1 MNTLKRKLTAILLT
15 FAMLFSLM
23 PALPQAA
30 EAATGQSSQQGKFVT
45 LDYSTGTANLTMTV
59 NVYLEGYEN
68 EGPID
73 TITVNDAAS
82 AHNQI
87 TISVNNDQNYEIVD
101 QNGVSVT
108 YDQVL
113 SGAEFSSETMS
124 SDLKSYSCTM
134 NTAQSTG
141 ADKFVFTVILRE
153 PEKRAET
160 PNGIED
166 DITAT
171 VYFRAYDHEM
181 LKLLYQ
187 HLEEKISQEEN
198 ACPEIKSVE
207 MEFYTPFGRV
217 TDGTDVLD
225 TRYRAEYGA
234 AAYYYE
240 GYVNTNNQV
249 DPNNVK
255 SITINYTNNGI
266 DGTLEIPAG
275 ELKLVLYGKGTAL
288 PYYSIESLDDETRIV
303 YFYNEKDRN
312 IGNVYSPYAIR
323 FVENGQSLGENMPE
337 DPTYYNA
344 EVPYKFVNWEYGA
357 WDGTGKYF
365 LETTKVTEDL
375 VVFSHKASVSETGT
389 QIYIMNPESQLINR
403 IAEIYECD
411 AAKIILDEDFDI
423 CVYDTQNMMT
433 QRGYINNGWR
443 ENNAYYNVHNYDAD
457 NSGDPEITNDKLAF
471 EQVAGIYVYFKVL
484 GEDPGTIHYVK
495 IPVGN
500 NTGDLAKMMGDGFNL
515 LKLYVIQQG
524 EVIDDGEEEP
534 DPQPPANPTYDELK
548 ALIDVSVACFTDG
561 HDPKTPGLI
570 ENTSDKNDSYTLIV
584 NGNNATVTVHNG
596 PYVAWYDGEYD
607 GTSHSLAEN
616 EEQNKTVD
624 LTYDK
629 GWKLADSEE
638 ASTTVHFD
646 VVCSGTTPEPGEG
659 ITGLTK
665 ELVSTPDAAKAAV
678 GTSEGYAFPE
688 NGVVVI
694 PNGGEVTLLYSI
706 TVTGD
711 AGAEFTVFDEGAN
724 LVEVEGIEVANGSD
738 PDTFT
743 GTIPSNGTITFYVS
757 KIFDVEDIDDGN
769 LTNMASIVED
779 GTEEPDIED
788 DVDTP
793 AEEEPALPD
802 DTWMNA
808 NFDVELDCTSGVG
821 HNNETYHDLI
831 ENSYD
836 FENLTYVEQ
845 GSFTVDLIVNSEQ
858 YIDDFDERTSATHQ
872 NDGEATKTIE
882 LTYKDNAWTAPE
894 NSSPIE
900 FNVKCSGTGEYDI
913 NDITKDLI
921 AGETDKAAAQTNG
934 VKSFD
939 GLTIPEKDETVIIPA
954 GGSVTLLYSI
964 TVEGKTDVGFDVTDD
979 DTTLVPSD
987 ANVTQDETT
996 GIYSGTIPDSGSVT
1010 FYVSKTFTGDDLE
1023 DGKLVN
1029 HASVDGAKDE
1039 TEVDPDPDVDE
1050 EVDAVEAVGITPA
1063 DITIYEGGNG
1073 YGGVLDAED
1082 NIIDDT
1088 ISSGLPEPGYFITL
1102 PADVQEWLKDKSGTI
1117 GAEDLSKYMTFTYE
1131 GADGITTRTWEL
1143 VYHGVYETDENGA
1156 PLRYVY
1162 GLNPAIVDGEE
1173 IPVRLN
1179 YFDDKNSNGKAEGDE
1194 IITSDEIAM
1203 SEDLASDTFK
1213 MTINPGELDQS
1224 QIQATFTVGGDTK
1237 EYPITIGTGTL
1248 TVKSVVDQDTTTNEI
1263 VTSDANV
1270 DSNTLTAVAG
1280 AGVEYFVNDSEV
1292 KIEDANRV
1300 ELLVDEVSNSDEF
1313 NKEMGQDAIDTVN
1326 GNAST
1331 HGYEL
1336 AYMDLVD
1343 TQNGNAEV
1351 TLGNGGSLTI
1361 YWPMPEDADENGDFQ
1376 VVHYTGMDREEA
1388 VSDLDAVTT
1397 ERPKVKKVTINDQDY
1412 LTFTTTGFSPF
1423 ALVYEK
1429 ANGGQNPGDNDPWY
1443 PWHPG
1448 GSGDGPDG
1456 LNTEDHFSY
1465 VVGYEDGM
1473 VKPQRSI
1480 TRAEVATIFYRLLE
1494 DDVRDDYDTTRN
1506 NFSDVT
1512 SDSWY
1517 NQTVST
1523 LASMGILKGYEDGT
1537 FRPNASITRAE
1548 FAAIATRFFEE
1559 TGATYEPGTFTD
1571 VTGDEWFA
1579 GAIMDAVNLGL
1590 IGGYEDGTVRPN
1602 NNITRAE
1609 ACAIVN
1615 RTLGRVPDADH
1626 LLPAD
1631 EMTTWPDNPSSAWF
1645 YADMQEATN
1654 GHEYEWITEDG
1665 NKIEEWTDIL
1675 DKDWNDR

>member
-23 PALPQAA
+23 PAFPQAA
-30 EAATGQSSQQGKFVT
+30 EAA
-45 LDYSTGTANLTMTV
+45 LDKTT
-59 NVYLEGYEN
+59 
-68 EGPID
+68 
-73 TITVNDAAS
+73 
-82 AHNQI
+82 
-87 TISVNNDQNYEIVD
+87 VNNDAIQVEYTANGAFNSTVEVMVQDEEGNPLAQEPLILKNIVSGAPYNVTITALDNNYYVANVETTS
-101 QNGVSVT
+101 GSVT
-108 YDQVL
+108 IPSYDYDNSNMSFNWARMDDGSRVIVTLSKKIDPDSVNIDNWVEGGVTRNYYIYQDQLLKMIALNDPELQANIKNLDIRGIKIKPNWVQPFQV
-113 SGAEFSSETMS
+113 AEGTGSDKEFRQVDTLASQDRAYWDLLRVTTDNGDVGKVQPDRIKSLTITYNYGGEDKVITVPS
-124 SDLKSYSCTM
+124 SDLHYYANSVDQSYTIECEAPDKSIV
-134 NTAQSTG
+134 
-141 ADKFVFTVILRE
+141 VFYDR
-153 PEKRAET
+153 
-160 PNGIED
+160 PN
-166 DITAT
+166 
-171 VYFRAYDHEM
+171 
-181 LKLLYQ
+181 
-187 HLEEKISQEEN
+187 
-198 ACPEIKSVE
+198 
-207 MEFYTPFGRV
+207 
-217 TDGTDVLD
+217 
-225 TRYRAEYGA
+225 GA
-234 AAYYYE
+234 AARDYSLYDIRL
-240 GYVNTNNQV
+240 V
-249 DPNNVK
+249 DTGDA
-255 SITINYTNNGI
+255 I
-266 DGTLEIPAG
+266 GTLPPDPVYAQ
-275 ELKLVLYGKGTAL
+275 GT
-288 PYYSIESLDDETRIV
+288 Y
-303 YFYNEKDRN
+303 
-312 IGNVYSPYAIR
+312 
-323 FVENGQSLGENMPE
+323 
-337 DPTYYNA
+337 
-344 EVPYKFVNWEYGA
+344 YKFVNWEYDNWSGE
-357 WDGTGKYF
+357 GLPF
-365 LETTKVTEDL
+365 LSTTIVNDDIN
-375 VVFSHKASVSETGT
+375 VFSHKVSTSELGGT
-389 QIYIMNPESQLINR
+389 QIRVLNDDDQLLNR
-403 IAEIYECD
+403 IVELYNA
-411 AAKIILDEDFDI
+411 
-423 CVYDTQNMMT
+423 DTT
-433 QRGYINNGWR
+433 HEPISK
-443 ENNAYYNVHNYDAD
+443 ENIDLGTVSIRAYDAD
-457 NSGDPEITNDKLAF
+457 TQTDEDYLDNGWESDYEYFQIRNYAAVGNEHVSFDGL
-471 EQVAGIYVYFKVL
+471 QGIYVYFELVGQDTKNTVQL
-484 GEDPGTIHYVK
+484 TVGEQV
-495 IPVGN
+495 
-500 NTGDLAKMMGDGFNL
+500 GDLAKLMIGPENETIL
-515 LKLYVIQQG
+515 QLRVNQPG

-534 DPQPPANPTYDELK
+534 DPQPPANPTYEELK
-548 ALIDVSVACFTDG
+548 ALIDVTVDCSTNEHG
-561 HDPKTPGLI
+561 PKTTKLI
-570 ENTSDKNDSYTLIV
+570 ANAAEQNDSYTV
-584 NGNNATVTVHNG
+584 TVTGKTATVTVHNG
-596 PYVAWYDGEYD
+596 PYVAWYNEQCEGI
-607 GTSHSLAEN
+607 SHSLAEE
-616 EEQNKTVD
+616 EEQNKTVK

-629 GWKLADSEE
+629 DNGWKLADIDDT
-638 ASTTVHFD
+638 STMVHFD
-646 VVCSGTTPEPGEG
+646 VVCSGTTPEPGED

-665 ELVSTPDAAKAAV
+665 ALVSTADDAEAAV
-678 GTSEGYAFPE
+678 STSKGYAFPE
-688 NGVVVI
+688 KGVVVI
-694 PNGGEVTLLYSI
+694 PNGGTVKLLYSI
-706 TVTGD
+706 TVEGTANTTFTVTD
-711 AGAEFTVFDEGAN
+711 TGAE
-724 LVEVEGIEVANGSD
+724 LVEVEGIDVADGSD

-743 GTIPSNGTITFYVS
+743 GTIPSSGTITFYVS
-757 KIFDVEDIDDGN
+757 KIFNGDSIKDGNLINTASILEGQGDDTEDTDIDDSVVN
-769 LTNMASIVED
+769 
-779 GTEEPDIED
+779 
-788 DVDTP
+788 TP
-793 AEEEPALPD
+793 AEEEPALPGEE
-802 DTWMNA
+802 WLNERF
-808 NFDVELDCTSGVG
+808 NVELDCTSNVG
-821 HNNETYHDLI
+821 HKNKTYNNLLN
-831 ENSYD
+831 NSYS
-836 FENLTYVEQ
+836 FENLTYVGEDY
-845 GSFTVDLIVNSEQ
+845 FTVDLIVNSEQ

-913 NDITKDLI
+913 NDIAKDLI
-921 AGETDKAAAQTNG
+921 AGETDKAAAQANG
-934 VKSFD
+934 VTDFD

-964 TVEGKTDVGFDVTDD
+964 TVEGKANVEFDVTDD
-979 DTTLVPSD
+979 DTTLVPSK
-987 ANVTQDETT
+987 AAVTRNEDGT
-996 GIYSGTIPDSGSVT
+996 YSGMIPESGSVT

-1029 HASVDGAKDE
+1029 HASVDGADDE
-1039 TEVDPDPDVDE
+1039 TTVDPDPDVDE
-1050 EVDAVEAVGITPA
+1050 EVEAVEAVGITPA

-1073 YGGVLDAED
+1073 YGGVLGADG
-1082 NIIDDT
+1082 NIIAET
-1088 ISSGLPEPGYFITL
+1088 KSSGLPEPGYFITL
-1102 PADVQEWLKDKSGTI
+1102 PDDVQKWLQEQSSEI
-1117 GAEDLSKYMTFTYE
+1117 GAEDLSQNMTFTYE

-1162 GLNPAIVDGEE
+1162 GLTPAEVDGKE

-1179 YFDDKNSNGKAEGDE
+1179 YFDDKNGNGKAEDDE
-1194 IITSDEIAM
+1194 IITSDAIAM
-1203 SEDLASDTFK
+1203 SEDLASDTFQ

-1224 QIQATFTVGGDTK
+1224 QIQATFKVGEETK

-1248 TVKSVVDQDTTTNEI
+1248 TVKSVVDEEAATNAI
-1263 VTSDANV
+1263 ATDKNGVASD
-1270 DSNTLTAVAG
+1270 TLTAVADDDI
-1280 AGVEYFVNDSEV
+1280 AYFVNDSEV
-1292 KIEDANRV
+1292 KIDDADRV

-1313 NKEMGQDAIDTVN
+1313 NKEMGQDAIETVE
-1326 GNAST
+1326 GDAST
-1331 HGYEL
+1331 HSYKL

-1343 TQNGNAEV
+1343 VNNGNAEV
-1351 TLGNGGSLTI
+1351 TLGEGDSLTI

-1376 VVHYTGMDREEA
+1376 VVHYTGMDREET
-1388 VSDLDAVTT
+1388 VDDLDAVTT
-1397 ERPKVKKVTINDQDY
+1397 ERPEVTKVTINDQDY

-1456 LNTEDHFSY
+1456 LNTEEHFSY

-1571 VTGDEWFA
+1571 VTGSEWFA

>member
-1 MNTLKRKLTAILLT
+1 MNTLKRKLTAILVT

-30 EAATGQSSQQGKFVT
+30 EAATGQSSQQGKIVT

-59 NVYLEGYEN
+59 KVYLEGQEN
-68 EGPID
+68 EQPIE
-73 TITVNDAAS
+73 TIIVNNAAS
-82 AHNQI
+82 SNNQI
-87 TISVNNDQNYEIVD
+87 KISVNNDQSYEIAD
-101 QNGVSVT
+101 RNGVNVT
-108 YDQVL
+108 YDEDY
-113 SGAEFSSETMS
+113 SGAYFSSETMP

-134 NTAQSTG
+134 NTAPNTG
-141 ADKFVFTVILRE
+141 ADNFVFTVILRE

-160 PNGIED
+160 PNGVEGS
-166 DITAT
+166 TAASPQ
-171 VYFRAYDHEM
+171 FRAYDAEIM
-181 LKLLYQ
+181 KLLYQ
-187 HLEEKISQEEN
+187 HGVEVSSDASTEIDSVVLNFRVPFGIYGESQKLNTPGEGLNGESDYCYYSISN
-198 ACPEIKSVE
+198 NTGLAVPDNIKSVTINYVNNGQE
-207 MEFYTPFGRV
+207 GSETILAGDLQLVY
-217 TDGTDVLD
+217 GTDVA
-225 TRYRAEYGA
+225 T
-234 AAYYYE
+234 
-240 GYVNTNNQV
+240 
-249 DPNNVK
+249 
-255 SITINYTNNGI
+255 
-266 DGTLEIPAG
+266 
-275 ELKLVLYGKGTAL
+275 
-288 PYYSIESLDDETRIV
+288 PYYSIESNDDTVHVV
-303 YFYNEKDRN
+303 YFYNETDRN
-312 IGNVYSPYAIR
+312 TGNAYYPYAVR
-323 FVENGQSLGENMPE
+323 FVEDGKSLGANMPE
-337 DPTYYNA
+337 DPTYDA
-344 EVPYKFVNWEYGA
+344 ELPYKFVNWEYGA

-365 LETTKVTEDL
+365 LSTTKVNDDL
-375 VVFSHKASVSETGT
+375 VVFAHKASLRTTGT
-389 QIYIMNPESQLINR
+389 EIQIMNPDSQLIKR
-403 IAEIYECD
+403 IAELSGYD
-411 AAKIILDEDFDI
+411 ASQIILDDGFEVS
-423 CVYDTQNMMT
+423 VYDDEGTMT
-433 QRGYINNGWR
+433 QPGYLDNGWSGDHG
-443 ENNAYYNVHNYDAD
+443 YYLVHNYDAD
-457 NSGDPEITNDKLAF
+457 NPGGDPEITNDKLRF
-471 EQVAGIYVYFKVL
+471 EKVDGIYVYFKVS
-484 GEDPGTIHYVK
+484 GEDPGTIYNVK

-500 NTGDLAKMMGDGFNL
+500 NTGDLAKMMGDGVNL
-515 LKLYVIQQG
+515 LKLYVIQPG

-534 DPQPPANPTYDELK
+534 DPQPPTTPTYEELN
-548 ALIDVSVACFTDG
+548 ALIGVSVDCSTSG
-561 HDPKTPGLI
+561 HELEATELI
-570 ENTSDKNDSYTLIV
+570 ENTSGGKDSYTLTV
-584 NGNNATVTVHNG
+584 NGNNATVTVHSG
-596 PYVAWYDGEYD
+596 PYVAWYDKQYD
-607 GTSHSLAEN
+607 GTSHKLADSEP
-616 EEQNKTVD
+616 EDQTVN
-624 LTYDK
+624 LTYDD

-665 ELVSTPDAAKAAV
+665 ELVSTADDAEEAV
-678 GTSEGYAFPE
+678 STSAGYAFPK

-694 PNGGEVTLLYSI
+694 PNGGTVKLLYSI
-706 TVTGD
+706 TVTGT
-711 AGAEFTVFDEGAN
+711 ANTTFTVTDIDAE
-724 LVEVEGIEVANGSD
+724 LVEVEDIDVEDGTD

-788 DVDTP
+788 DVETP

-802 DTWMNA
+802 EEWLNEK
-808 NFDVELDCTSGVG
+808 FDVELDCTSGVG
-821 HNNETYHDLI
+821 HVDQTYDLVYSEEMFGDIVRDENGIYTVDMTVDGNNYLDSFD
-831 ENSYD
+831 ENS
-836 FENLTYVEQ
+836 NGV
-845 GSFTVDLIVNSEQ
+845 
-858 YIDDFDERTSATHQ
+858 THEVVG
-872 NDGEATKTIE
+872 DSTTKTIT
-882 LTYKDNAWTAPE
+882 LTYKDKAWTAPE

-900 FNVKCSGTGEYDI
+900 FDVKCSGTGDYDI

-921 AGETDKAAAQTNG
+921 AGETDKAAAQANG
-934 VKSFD
+934 VTDFD
-939 GLTIPEKDETVIIPA
+939 GLTIPEEGETVIIPA

-964 TVEGKTDVGFDVTDD
+964 TVIGGDKAVGFEVEDK
-979 DTTLVPSD
+979 DTTLIPSE
-987 ANVTQDETT
+987 AAVTQDKTT
-996 GIYSGTIPDSGSVT
+996 GIYSGTIPANGSVT
-1010 FYVSKTFTGDDLE
+1010 FYVSKTFTGDDLKN
-1023 DGKLVN
+1023 GKLVN
-1029 HASVDGAKDE
+1029 HASVDGADDE
-1039 TEVDPDPDVDE
+1039 TKVDPDPDVDE

-1073 YGGVLDAED
+1073 YGGVLGADGK
-1082 NIIDDT
+1082 IIADT
-1088 ISSGLPEPGYFITL
+1088 ESSGLPEPGYFITL
-1102 PADVQEWLKDKSGTI
+1102 PADVQEWLQDKSGTI

-1143 VYHGVYETDENGA
+1143 VYHGVYETDGNET

-1162 GLNPAIVDGEE
+1162 GLTPATVGDET

-1179 YFDDKNSNGKAEGDE
+1179 YFDDKNGNGKAEVGE
-1194 IITSDEIAM
+1194 IITSDEITMA
-1203 SEDLASDTFK
+1203 ENLASDTFK

-1224 QIQATFTVGGDTK
+1224 QIQATFKVGEETK

-1292 KIEDANRV
+1292 KIDDANRV
-1300 ELLVDEVSNSDEF
+1300 QLLVDSVSNDDDF

-1351 TLGNGGSLTI
+1351 TLGNGDSLTI
-1361 YWPMPEDADENGDFQ
+1361 YWPMPEDADEKGEFQ
-1376 VVHYTGMDREEA
+1376 VVHYTDMDREETVDNLTA
-1388 VSDLDAVTT
+1388 VETEKPTVT
-1397 ERPKVKKVTINDQDY
+1397 KKTIDGQVY

>member
-30 EAATGQSSQQGKFVT
+30 EAAETKGEYVT
-45 LDYSTGTANLTMTV
+45 LRYEEASWGVEGVGITV
-59 NVYLEGYEN
+59 HVFVGEQEVQTIEVDRTKLATQNISLSIN
-68 EGPID
+68 EGI
-73 TITVNDAAS
+73 
-82 AHNQI
+82 
-87 TISVNNDQNYEIVD
+87 NYEFSDWEGIQLIHD
-101 QNGVSVT
+101 
-108 YDQVL
+108 
-113 SGAEFSSETMS
+113 GATIASDTMS
-124 SDLKSYSCTM
+124 SDLKTFSCQMTS
-134 NTAQSTG
+134 NNHDLTINAY
-141 ADKFVFTVILRE
+141 LRT
-153 PEKRAET
+153 PEEKPDT
-160 PNGIED
+160 PSGIEES
-166 DITAT
+166 ALASPE
-171 VYFRAYDHEM
+171 FRAYDAEIM
-181 LKLLYQ
+181 KLLYQ
-187 HLEEKISQEEN
+187 HDVDIPLDASTEIDSVVLNFRVPFGYGESQNLSMPGEGLNGESDYCYYSISN
-198 ACPEIKSVE
+198 STGLAVPDNIKSV
-207 MEFYTPFGRV
+207 
-217 TDGTDVLD
+217 
-225 TRYRAEYGA
+225 
-234 AAYYYE
+234 
-240 GYVNTNNQV
+240 
-249 DPNNVK
+249 
-255 SITINYTNNGI
+255 TINYDNNGQE
-266 DGTLEIPAG
+266 GSVTIPAG
-275 ELKLVLYGKGTAL
+275 DLQLVYGKDVAT
-288 PYYSIESLDDETRIV
+288 PYYSIESNDDTERVV

-312 IGNVYSPYAIR
+312 IGNAYSPYAIR
-323 FVENGQSLGENMPE
+323 FVENEHALGENMPE
-337 DPTYYNA
+337 DPTYNA

-403 IAEIYECD
+403 IAEISECD
-411 AAKIILDEDFDI
+411 AAKIILDKDFDI
-423 CVYDTQNMMT
+423 CVYDAQDRMT
-433 QRGYINNGWR
+433 QRGYLNNGWR
-443 ENNAYYNVHNYDAD
+443 DSQAYYNVHNYDAD

-471 EQVAGIYVYFKVL
+471 EQVAGIYVYFKVS
-484 GEDPGTIHYVK
+484 GEDPGIIHTVK

-524 EVIDDGEEEP
+524 EVIDDGTE
-534 DPQPPANPTYDELK
+534 DPEIQPPTYDQLK
-548 ALIDVSVACFTDG
+548 NLIKVSVDCSTEGHAPQTTD
-561 HDPKTPGLI
+561 LLA
-570 ENTSDKNDSYTLIV
+570 NTGDQNDSYTLAV
-584 NGNNATVTVHNG
+584 TGTTATTATVTVHNA
-596 PYVAWYDGEYD
+596 PYVDWYDKQYK
-607 GTSHSLAEN
+607 GTSHRLADNSAEN
-616 EEQNKTVD
+616 QVVN
-624 LTYDK
+624 LAYDN

-665 ELVSTPDAAKAAV
+665 ALVSTADDAEEAV
-678 GTSEGYAFPE
+678 GTSVGYAFPE
-688 NGVVVI
+688 KGVVVI
-694 PNGGEVTLLYSI
+694 PNGGTVKLLYSI
-706 TVTGD
+706 TVTGTAD
-711 AGAEFTVFDEGAN
+711 TTFTVTDIDAE
-724 LVEVEGIEVANGSD
+724 LVAVDDIDVEDGTA

-757 KIFDVEDIDDGN
+757 KTFDGDSINGDGN
-769 LTNMASIVED
+769 LTNTASIVKGQDGDTED
-779 GTEEPDIED
+779 PGID
-788 DVDTP
+788 DPEVETP

-845 GSFTVDLIVNSEQ
+845 GSFTVDLIVYSEK
-858 YIDDFDERTSATHQ
+858 YIEDFNGKTSATHQ
-872 NDGEATKTIE
+872 NDGEATKSIT

-894 NSSPIE
+894 NSSPIK
-900 FNVKCSGTGEYDI
+900 FDVQCSGTGDYDI
-913 NDITKDLI
+913 NGIAKDLV
-921 AGETDKAAAQTNG
+921 AGEDDKTAAEANG
-934 VKSFD
+934 VTDFD
-939 GLTIPEKDETVIIPA
+939 GLTIPEEGETVIIPA

-964 TVEGKTDVGFDVTDD
+964 TVIGGDEAVGFEVEDK
-979 DTTLVPSD
+979 DTTLIPSH
-987 ANVTQDETT
+987 AAVTRNEDGT
-996 GIYSGTIPDSGSVT
+996 YSGTIPESGSVT

-1023 DGKLVN
+1023 NGKLVN
-1029 HASVDGAKDE
+1029 RASVDGANAE
-1039 TEVDPDPDVDE
+1039 TKVDPDPDVDE

-1073 YGGVLDAED
+1073 YGGVLGADG
-1082 NIIDDT
+1082 NIIAET
-1088 ISSGLPEPGYFITL
+1088 KSSGLPEPGYFITL
-1102 PADVQEWLKDKSGTI
+1102 PDDVQKWLQEQSSEI
-1117 GAEDLSKYMTFTYE
+1117 GAEDLSQNMTFTYE

-1162 GLNPAIVDGEE
+1162 GLTPAEVDGKE

-1248 TVKSVVDQDTTTNEI
+1248 TVKSVADENATTNAIATDETD
-1263 VTSDANV
+1263 VNSD
-1270 DSNTLTAVAG
+1270 TLTAVADD
-1280 AGVEYFVNDSEV
+1280 GVVYFVNDSEV
-1292 KIEDANRV
+1292 EVDADRV
-1300 ELLVDEVSNSDEF
+1300 QLLVDEVSNNDDF
-1313 NKEMGQDAIDTVN
+1313 NAEMGQDAIETVE
-1326 GNAST
+1326 GDAST
-1331 HGYEL
+1331 HGYKL

-1343 TQNGNAEV
+1343 VNNGHAEV
-1351 TLGNGGSLTI
+1351 TLGNGDSLTI
-1361 YWPMPEDADENGDFQ
+1361 YWPMPEDADEKGEFQ
-1376 VVHYTGMDREEA
+1376 VVHYTDMDR
-1388 VSDLDAVTT
+1388 VDAVDNLNAVAT
-1397 ERPKVKKVTINDQDY
+1397 EELTVEKTTINEQAY

-1571 VTGDEWFA
+1571 VTGSEWFA